1 MTQKHISP
9 GRRLAIITAK
19 VIDPKINEKMA
30 SLRFKVSKK
39 QIRKIWNSVDLEKLI
54 EDMWGDFV
62 DHIDDE
68 Y

>member
-9 GRRLAIITAK
+9 GRRLAIINAK

-39 QIRKIWNSVDLEKLI
+39 QIRKIWNSVDLKKLT
-54 EDMWGDFV
+54 EEMWGDFV